1 MEEWKVVQV
10 EKKGDLFNVPEDF
23 EMVVMDQSNFSQY
36 FSKVQHLIKPDMVWL
51 GMEGGTFKFVRKI
64 GTSGNDDGDDEGNG
78 KWQWKAMDDE
88 NVPTNALAVGKD
100 QSETFNV
107 FVGRGEVDGKFHLGK
122 VHNGECYVVYEGEEH
137 KINAGKFEV
146 LCVADS
152 DDDDYYKMVEWVDC
166 EDGVVPSNAVRCSK
180 DGQGQYV
187 GRGQTENQITPGKI
201 VPQDGCM
208 YAPYG
213 GRIHKLTK
221 YEALVIY
228 YYSTK

>member
-10 EKKGDLFNVPEDF
+10 EKKGDPFNVPEGF
-23 EMVVMDQSNFSQY
+23 EMVMMDKSNFSQY
-36 FSKVQHLIKPDMVWL
+36 FSKVQHLIKPDMVWH
-51 GMEGGTFKFVRKI
+51 GMEEGTFKFVRKI
-64 GTSGNDDGDDEGNG
+64 GTRGNDDDANEPIYE
-78 KWQWKAMDDE
+78 WKAMDDE
-88 NVPTNALAVGKD
+88 NVPKNALAVGKD

-137 KINAGKFEV
+137 KIIDDKFEV

-166 EDGVVPSNAVRCSK
+166 EDGKVPSSNAVCCSK
-180 DGQGQYV
+180 DGKGQYV

-201 VPQDGCM
+201 VPQDGCL

-221 YEALVIY
+221 YEVLVIY
-228 YYSTK
+228 YYSI